1 MPTVVQVRALGGQ
14 RLEFVSREA
23 SAHIKVRGFK
33 IFPELI
39 EAELIKHPEIE
50 AAYCGAVTSSDLS
63 SSDGE
68 SEDTDARLEAAVT
81 LKDNSTLSS
90 GTPAGIKMAACPV

>member
-1 MPTVVQVRALGGQ
+1 MGMHFKLGLYEHQSAGALQG
-14 RLEFVSREA
+14 LVD
-23 SAHIKVRGFK
+23 
-33 IFPELI
+33 L
-39 EAELIKHPEIE
+39 LIKHPEIE